1 MLSIEDFNSI
11 SNASNG
17 QYHLDLSAI
26 SKDLF
31 NPILHAIE
39 TFGTSLFEI
48 LTISCIKLSELSDE
62 IENGQKCYPQYI
74 LDSIAINIP
83 QYLKYIINKLN
94 ELFSSSRKLLEIHF
108 IFLKCDSDDLTSI
121 CKHARR
127 SPSLKLIDFTG
138 IPIGNKE
145 IKEMTYHLSFNK
157 EIQYVYFR
165 RCDLTDKSIPF
176 LVDYVTSVRKR
187 FKHEGLIEIDLS
199 DNDISPQQFSLVVK
213 ALNNFTDFEETEEEK
228 LENENEKLREEI
240 LKMKEIIREVK
251 EKGKLFIIGDG
262 SDEVIKLMKSID
274 QRISILEK

>member
-39 TFGTSLFEI
+39 NFGASLFEV
-48 LTISCIKLSELSDE
+48 LTISCIKLSDLSDE
-62 IENGQKCYPQYI
+62 VENGQEIYPKYI

-83 QYLKYIINKLN
+83 QYLKYIINKLSN
-94 ELFSSSRKLLEIHF
+94 LFASSRKLMEIHF

-121 CKHARR
+121 CKNIRR
-127 SPSLKLIDFTG
+127 SPSLKLVDFTG

-165 RCDLTDKSIPF
+165 RCDLTDDSIPF
-176 LVDYVTSVRKR
+176 LVDYVTAVRKR
-187 FKHEGLIEIDLS
+187 FKHEGLTEVDLS
-199 DNDISPQQFSLVVK
+199 DNDISPQQFSFVVE
-213 ALNNFTDFEETEEEK
+213 ALNNFTNFQETDEEK
-228 LENENEKLREEI
+228 LEKENEKLREEI

-274 QRISILEK
+274 QRICALEK